1 MFSGTLVIL
10 VGLLVKVKSDVRI
23 SVIVAC
29 SLISLESIAILALTS
44 RVAKLRKKGPE
55 IPKGPQF
62 HDGEDIELNTISAK
76 VDEENEDIGNH
87 ILSNNDLQPKDLRRK
102 SGAEPIPL
110 FRETLRLDCFPNGPG
125 AMLSFKQIFQT
136 GSSVRPTF
144 VGHKVN

>member
-1 MFSGTLVIL
+1 MLSGTLVIL

-62 HDGEDIELNTISAK
+62 HDGADNNIELNTISAK
-76 VDEENEDIGNH
+76 VEEENEDIGNH

-102 SGAEPIPL
+102 SGASININVKE
-110 FRETLRLDCFPNGPG
+110 FMCYDVKRRK
-125 AMLSFKQIFQT
+125 SY
-136 GSSVRPTF
+136 
-144 VGHKVN
+144 

>member
-1 MFSGTLVIL
+1 MSDVQCSYFYLHDTELYEYIINQNLLSGTLVIL

-23 SVIVAC
+23 SVIVGC

-87 ILSNNDLQPKDLRRK
+87 ILSTNDLQPKDNSRRK
-102 SGAEPIPL
+102 SGASIIINVKEL
-110 FRETLRLDCFPNGPG
+110 MCYTGMRRK
-125 AMLSFKQIFQT
+125 SF
-136 GSSVRPTF
+136 
-144 VGHKVN
+144 

>member
-1 MFSGTLVIL
+1 MRTYGCWTNQDLLSGTLVTL

-62 HDGEDIELNTISAK
+62 HDGADNDIELNTISAK
-76 VDEENEDIGNH
+76 VEEEIEDIGNH

-102 SGAEPIPL
+102 SGASIIINVKE
-110 FRETLRLDCFPNGPG
+110 FMCYDGKRRKSC
-125 AMLSFKQIFQT
+125 
-136 GSSVRPTF
+136 
-144 VGHKVN
+144 

>member
-1 MFSGTLVIL
+1 MDLFWGNILGTFEFGTNQDLFSGTLVTL

-29 SLISLESIAILALTS
+29 ALISLESIAILGLTS

-62 HDGEDIELNTISAK
+62 HDGADNDIELNTISAK
-76 VDEENEDIGNH
+76 VEEENEDIGNH

-102 SGAEPIPL
+102 SCASIIINVKEFMCYDGK
-110 FRETLRLDCFPNGPG
+110 RRKSC
-125 AMLSFKQIFQT
+125 
-136 GSSVRPTF
+136 
-144 VGHKVN
+144 